1 MAERQRARQVEEEK
15 VEEVVEEKGVMELY
29 GAMLGKIDE
38 MSVIALKLE
47 SGPQVVALLSGLA
60 MVRVNVNEAIE
71 KMREE
76 EALAESTKAYEEREE
91 VKDE

>member
-1 MAERQRARQVEEEK
+1 MAERQRARHVEEEK
-15 VEEVVEEKGVMELY
+15 VEEESVLTLY

-60 MVRVNVNEAIE
+60 MVRVNINEAIE

-76 EALAESTKAYEEREE
+76 EVLEASAKAYEEREE